1 MKKFIISNLKRII
14 VAIAPYAKYCL
25 FLWIAWFP
33 SKDLYFK
40 LFDAYVNKYFFFL
53 IYFSV
58 CIFVSY
64 CANKNKELGKLKWG
78 KVAYDY
84 LIVELFFFALFA
96 QHYVIVSILIVVA
109 TIVFSIWFH
118 CYVEMHC
125 KRNIRKYHN
134 RASAVVC
141 LLLCLVL
148 LIPSFT
154 GIDKEYISTTITSE
168 EWEEFV
174 ASFETDYGGNTE
186 EEVFEKYDSIIAE
199 LTLWDDLNTD
209 ERVTILNKVVLI
221 EKENLGIEATEI
233 VVINDKLGEYTCG
246 YYSDKEKQIYLN
258 ISQISGEGL
267 QDNLRTVCHEV
278 FHAYEH
284 YVVENIDFDSNM
296 VKSNYYFM
304 NARKW
309 KDNINK
315 YVPGIVDYDMYS
327 EQPLEA
333 DARQYA
339 EERVNAYI
347 EKMNNA

>member
-1 MKKFIISNLKRII
+1 MKEFLVSNLKRILF
-14 VAIAPYAKYCL
+14 AISPYAKYFL
-25 FLWIAWFP
+25 FLWIAWYP

-40 LFDAYVNKYFFFL
+40 LFDAYMNKYYFLL

-64 CANKNKELGKLKWG
+64 CANKNKELDKLGWG
-78 KVAYDY
+78 KVAYDF

-109 TIVFSIWFH
+109 MIVFSIRFH
-118 CYVEMHC
+118 CYVEMNC
-125 KRNIRKYHN
+125 KHNRRKYHN
-134 RASAVVC
+134 RASAVEC
-141 LLLCLVL
+141 LLLCFVLV
-148 LIPSFT
+148 IPAFI
-154 GIDKEYISTTITSE
+154 GIDKEYFSSSMTSD

-174 ASFETDYGGNTE
+174 ASFKTDYGGKTE
-186 EEVFEKYDSIIAE
+186 EKLFKKYDSVINE
-199 LTLWDDLNTD
+199 LAIWDELNTD
-209 ERVTILNKVVLI
+209 ERITILNKVVLI
-221 EKENLGIEATEI
+221 EKENLGIEAADI
-233 VVINDKLGEYTCG
+233 VVTNGKLGEYTCG
-246 YYSDKEKQIYLN
+246 YYSDEEKEICLS

-284 YVVENIDFDSNM
+284 HVVATLDFDSEM
-296 VKSNYYFM
+296 VQNNYYFES
-304 NARKW
+304 ARKW

-315 YVPGIVDYDMYS
+315 YVPAIVDYGMYS

-339 EERVNAYI
+339 EERIMAYTETI
-347 EKMNNA
+347 NTD